1 MVLLNQAREKISK
14 LQHELDA
21 AHKTIKDL
29 QDKMNDRNAKIAQ
42 MAKGQ
47 IVQLTHHVTKRP
59 PPGYFTTSTFLIS
72 QLKDIIGATLT
83 FFQIGHICIRT
94 LLPHLCEVTYLSF

>member
-47 IVQLTHHVTKRP
+47 IVQLTHHVTRRP
-59 PPGYFTTSTFLIS
+59 ATTGIFHDF
-72 QLKDIIGATLT
+72 QLFNIAVERYYRGDADI
-83 FFQIGHICIRT
+83 FSDR
-94 LLPHLCEVTYLSF
+94 TYLHSDTAASLM